1 MKTNQTFNQTFTLKN
16 QKVMNN
22 MKYSVSI
29 KAMMAVVFAFVFS
42 AFLNAQFEVPSP
54 STPGSQTSED
64 VRATSSVDYDITVLA
79 GEQVRWAV
87 IGGTITAGGAVTTDG
102 DSSLIEWA
110 GTSTIT
116 VNWDEDLSLLPI
128 GSGVGQIIVQ
138 KRSSS
143 ACPSQLQILDIT
155 QWNNPTADLVDPVAS
170 ICSGEA
176 VGGNITINLTG
187 APDASADGF
196 TVTYNLAAAGLT
208 DLSGTALADATGSI
222 VLSNTGTATI
232 ALPDGLINPTNAPI
246 DYVVTLTAMTDDFTT
261 PNGVLTSDGTYTIT
275 VNPVPT
281 TGDINSS
288 SSLTRR

>member
-16 QKVMNN
+16 QNVMKTK
-22 MKYSVSI
+22 KYSVSI
-29 KAMMAVVFAFVFS
+29 KTLMAVVFAFVFS
-42 AFLNAQFEVPSP
+42 AFLNAQFELPSP
-54 STPGSQTSED
+54 SNPGSQTAED
-64 VRATSSVDYDITVLA
+64 VRVTSNVDYDITVLA

-87 IGGTITAGGAVTTDG
+87 IGGTITAGGAVTSDG
-102 DSSLIEWA
+102 DTSIIEWA
-110 GTSTIT
+110 TASTIT
-116 VNWDEDLSLLPI
+116 VNWDEDLSAAPI
-128 GSGVGQIIVQ
+128 GSAVGQVIVQ
-138 KRSSS
+138 KRSAS

-155 QWNNPTADLVDPVAS
+155 QWNNPTADLVDPASS

-187 APDASADGF
+187 APDPVADGF
-196 TVTYNLAAAGLT
+196 TITYNLAAAGLT
-208 DLSGTALADATGSI
+208 DLGGTPLADATGST

-232 ALPDGLINPTNAPI
+232 ALPDGLINPTGAPI
-246 DYVVTLTAMTDDFTT
+246 GYVGTLTAMTGGFTT
-261 PNGVLTSDGTYTIT
+261 PDGVLTSDGTYTIT